1 MSKTARQM
9 QAENTKRKIFD
20 AATQL
25 LAEQDFESITIRD
38 IVKSA
43 EVSIGT
49 FYHYYESKIDVFYE
63 TYQVADEYFENTVA
77 PMVAGPDTLHDLR
90 VFFEQYAIYNADM
103 TDYRLTRL
111 LYLPDNRYF
120 NRPRDKGMVRVL
132 GDILRRGVDRGDLVC
147 DTTID
152 DMCDYFMISMRGL
165 VYNWCT
171 TDRAYDLKARMAC
184 FLDRLVKAFV

>member
-1 MSKTARQM
+1 MSKTVRQQ
-9 QAENTKRKIFD
+9 QAENTKRRIFD

-25 LAEQDFESITIRD
+25 LTEQDFESLTIRD
-38 IVKSA
+38 IVHRA

-49 FYHYYESKIDVFYE
+49 FYHYYDTKIDVFYE
-63 TYQVADEYFENTVA
+63 TYQVADEYFEDTVA
-77 PMVAGPDTLHDLR
+77 PMTAGPDTLSNLR
-90 VFFEQYAIYNADM
+90 IFFEQYAIYNAEL

-120 NRPRDKGMVRVL
+120 NRPRTKGMVRVL
-132 GDILRRGVDRGDLVC
+132 ADILQRGVQQGDLVC
-147 DTTID
+147 DSSID

-171 TDRAYDLKARMAC
+171 ADRAYDLKARMAS
-184 FLDRLVKAFV
+184 FLERLVKAFL